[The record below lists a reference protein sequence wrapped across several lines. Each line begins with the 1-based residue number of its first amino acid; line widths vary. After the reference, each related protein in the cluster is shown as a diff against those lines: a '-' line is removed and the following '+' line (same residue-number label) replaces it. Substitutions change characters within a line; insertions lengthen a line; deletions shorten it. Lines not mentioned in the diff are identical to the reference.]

1 MTAPE
6 QEVEKKFCRFCKEDQ
21 LLRMKH
27 CYDCKLCV
35 ATFDHHCIWLDNCIG
50 EKNRPV
56 FFVYIVVQFVQI
68 MYGFLATIL
77 QMVRKGQK

>member
-1 MTAPE
+1 
-6 QEVEKKFCRFCKEDQ
+6 
-21 LLRMKH
+21 MKH